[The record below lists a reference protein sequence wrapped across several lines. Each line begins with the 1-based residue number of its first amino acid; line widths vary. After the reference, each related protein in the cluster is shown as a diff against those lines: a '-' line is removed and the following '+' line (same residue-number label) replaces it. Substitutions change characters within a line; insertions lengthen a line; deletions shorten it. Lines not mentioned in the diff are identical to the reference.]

1 MTPRERE
8 IMELIR
14 KNPSLS
20 QQEIAEMLSIKRSSV
35 AVHIN
40 NLSNQGYILGRG
52 YILRNEPYIT
62 VVGGANLDIFGY
74 TKESIVYKDSN
85 PGHISQSTGGVGRNI
100 AENISRLNL
109 RTSLITAIGEDD
121 KGKIILNEL
130 KELGIDTE
138 NIIILPHERTSVY
151 LAILDE
157 NRDMEL
163 AINDMDIMEK
173 LNPNLLSKK
182 KKIIENSV
190 GTVLDTN
197 LSQESLDYL
206 LKMVNQKYYID
217 AVSAKKAVKLKN
229 LLDKIYFLK
238 VNIYEAMVLS
248 DMKIESISDAEIAAR
263 KLIDLGVQT
272 LVITMGE
279 KGSIY
284 ADKKNLEYINSKP
297 IKVTNASGAGD
308 AFMSAYVYATI
319 KKMKLKDKLRFAT
332 AASRVALL
340 SERTNSERF
349 VIETI
354 EEEMKNVE

>member
-1 MTPRERE
+1 MTPREKE

-20 QQEIAEMLSIKRSSV
+20 QQEIADILSIKRSSV

-52 YILRNEPYIT
+52 YILRNEPYVV

-74 TKESIVYKDSN
+74 SNESIVSKDSN

-109 RTSLITAIGEDD
+109 RTSLITVIGEDE
-121 KGKIILNEL
+121 KGKFILDEL
-130 KELGIDTE
+130 KELSIDTE
-138 NIIILPHERTSVY
+138 NVIVLPHERTSVY

-157 NRDMEL
+157 NRDMAL

-173 LNPNLLSKK
+173 LSPNLLSKK
-182 KKIIENSV
+182 RKIVENSV
-190 GTVLDTN
+190 GAVLDTN
-197 LSQESLDYL
+197 LTFETLEYL
-206 LKMVNQKYYID
+206 LKNVEQKYYVD
-217 AVSAKKAVKLKN
+217 AVSAKKAIKIKD
-229 LLDKIYFLK
+229 LLNKIYFLK
-238 VNIYEAMVLS
+238 ANVYEAQILS
-248 DMKIESISDAEIAAR
+248 GIEIKNIEDAKKASSILLE
-263 KLIDLGVQT
+263 KGLGSI
-272 LVITMGE
+272 VITMGE
-279 KGSIY
+279 MGSLY
-284 ADKKNLEYINSKP
+284 ADKKNIEYVKSKP
-297 IKVTNASGAGD
+297 IKVSNASGAGD
-308 AFMSAYVYATI
+308 AFMSAYVYANI

-340 SERTNSERF
+340 SERTNSEKF
-349 VIETI
+349 VLENI